1 MLVAANE
8 RVTRIDKITALQR
21 AIAIAILIGVNRIP
35 ILPEINPVGDDAVL
49 RPNFWGFDLILLFE
63 SDSYFGRFCPFDTGI
78 ENEDISH
85 LYTVTLEMEFDLVT
99 RGCG

>member
-1 MLVAANE
+1 MIGDD
-8 RVTRIDKITALQR
+8 RTS
-21 AIAIAILIGVNRIP
+21 ILSEV
-35 ILPEINPVGDDAVL
+35 NPVGDDTVL